1 MSGNL
6 RVPDVSFREAAVA
19 DCAAVAE
26 VHVQSWRG
34 SFAGV
39 VPQGFLDRM
48 SVEKR
53 AKAFEENFSDAGYRM
68 YVAEEARR
76 GVIGFVDCG
85 GPREGVGAFDA
96 ELYAIY
102 LLPEF
107 QRKGIGARLF
117 GLVLDTLVGEGKCS
131 VCLRA
136 LEVSPYRQFYER
148 MGGRVVSR
156 RRREIEGV
164 PFYEL
169 TYGWDDLC

>member
-1 MSGNL
+1 MSSNL
-6 RVPDVSFREAAVA
+6 RVSDVSFREANAA

-34 SFAGV
+34 SFAGI

-53 AKAFEENFSDAGYRM
+53 AKAFEENFSDAGYKI
-68 YVAEEARR
+68 YVAEAARR
-76 GVIGFVDCG
+76 GVVGFVDFG
-85 GPREGVGAFDA
+85 EPREGVGAFES

-117 GLVLDTLVGEGKCS
+117 GSVVDSLVGEGKCS

-136 LEVSPYRQFYER
+136 LEVSPYRPFYER
-148 MGGRVVSR
+148 LGGRVVGR
-156 RRREIEGV
+156 RRREIDGV